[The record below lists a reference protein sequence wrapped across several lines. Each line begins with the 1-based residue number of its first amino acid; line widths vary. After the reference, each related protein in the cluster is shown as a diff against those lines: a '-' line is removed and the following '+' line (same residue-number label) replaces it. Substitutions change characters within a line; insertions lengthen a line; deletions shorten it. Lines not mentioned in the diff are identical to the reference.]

1 METASTL
8 RAQASW
14 RNRRISA
21 FANFDA
27 PFLKSLDKDE
37 IREQLNEYPDDLFS
51 LLDADN
57 QPTALLE
64 RTELD
69 KFLSSDS
76 KPKLHSPKLVF
87 AEQTVQEIE
96 HLLNENNLNTLLLV
110 RKDKSFLGIFSQHE
124 ASSSKSKE
132 EILATS

>member
-1 METASTL
+1 MHQSWQ
-8 RAQASW
+8 AQASW

-69 KFLSSDS
+69 HFLTSGD
-76 KPKLHSPKLVF
+76 KPFLHSPTLVNPDKTMQEVEYLF
-87 AEQTVQEIE
+87 AEAST
-96 HLLNENNLNTLLLV
+96 NTLVLV
-110 RKDKSFLGIFSQHE
+110 TKDNRYLGLFSQQDVFRSQ
-124 ASSSKSKE
+124 AKE
-132 EILATS
+132 EVLANS